1 LQEPELPDSLTSE
14 QQRIVRGL
22 SEAVGGIAG
31 VAAVVLGGS
40 HARGRSRPESDID
53 LGVLRD
59 ESEPVDVEAL
69 RAIAR
74 RWHTGS
80 SAPTVTEPGAWGPW
94 VDGGAWLEIDGKR
107 VDLLYRSFDLVERVW
122 RDARAGRFEHHWG
135 QQAPFGF
142 FGPTVLGE
150 IQICRGLHGALA
162 RLEWW
167 KQRVADYPPA
177 LRAEVVR
184 ALLWQVEF
192 NLTAFLPRFCAH
204 EDAYGA
210 AGCLTRAA
218 YHLVLVLFALNERY
232 PVNDKTALDE
242 IGEMSRAPD
251 AFGRRVRALLATVGG
266 DAAALADSRAQ
277 MVQLFREVTALAGEL
292 YTARGSLGD

>member
-1 LQEPELPDSLTSE
+1 MQEPELPDSLTPD

-22 SEAVGGIAG
+22 AEEVAGTAG

-40 HARGRSRPESDID
+40 HARGRSQPGSDID

-69 RAIAR
+69 RAIAA

-80 SAPTVTEPGAWGPW
+80 AAPTVTEPGEWGPW
-94 VDGGAWLEIDGKR
+94 VDGGAWLEIEGTR
-107 VDLLYRSFDLVERVW
+107 VDWLYRSFDLLERVW
-122 RDARAGRFEHHWG
+122 RDAEAGRFEHHWG

-150 IQICRGLHGALA
+150 VQIGRGLHGAVA
-162 RLEWW
+162 RVESW
-167 KQRVADYPPA
+167 KQRVAEYPPA

-192 NLTAFLPRFCAH
+192 NLTAYLPKFCAR

-210 AGCLTRAA
+210 AGCLSRAA
-218 YHLVLVLFALNERY
+218 YHLVLVLFALNECY

-242 IGEMSRAPD
+242 VAEMARAPD
-251 AFGRRVRALLATVGG
+251 DFGRRVRALLASVGG
-266 DAAALADSRAQ
+266 DTAALETTRIRMAA
-277 MVQLFREVTALAGEL
+277 LFREVTALSDGL
-292 YTARGSLGD
+292 YSARGTFGR

>member
-1 LQEPELPDSLTSE
+1 LQEPELPDSLTSA
-14 QQRIVRGL
+14 QQRIVREL
-22 SEAVGGIAG
+22 SAEVGGAAG
-31 VAAVVLGGS
+31 VAAIVLAGS
-40 HARGRSRPESDID
+40 HARGRSRPGSDID

-59 ESEPVDVEAL
+59 ESEPFDVEAL

-74 RWHTGS
+74 HRHTGS
-80 SAPTVTEPGAWGPW
+80 AAPTVTEPGEWGPW
-94 VDGGAWLEIDGKR
+94 VDGGAWLEIEGTR

-122 RDARAGRFEHHWG
+122 RDAQAGRFDHHWG

-150 IQICRGLHGALA
+150 IQIGRGLCGAIA
-162 RLEWW
+162 RVESW

-177 LRAEVVR
+177 LRAEVTR

-192 NLTAFLPRFCAH
+192 NLTAFLPKFCAR
-204 EDAYGA
+204 EDSYGA
-210 AGCLTRAA
+210 AGCLSRAA

-242 IGEMSRAPD
+242 IGEMASAPPD
-251 AFGRRVRALLATVGG
+251 FAGRVRALLASVGG
-266 DAAALADSRAQ
+266 DAAALEATRAQ
-277 MVQLFREVTALAGEL
+277 MTALFREVTTLSDGL
-292 YTARGSLGD
+292 YTARGTFEG

>member
-1 LQEPELPDSLTSE
+1 MREPELPDSLTSD

-22 SEAVGGIAG
+22 SEEVGETAG

-40 HARGRSRPESDID
+40 HARGRSRPGSDID

-59 ESEPVDVEAL
+59 ESEPLDVEAL
-69 RAIAR
+69 RAIAG

-80 SAPTVTEPGAWGPW
+80 AAPTVTNPGEWGPW
-94 VDGGAWLEIDGKR
+94 VDGGAWLEIDGTR
-107 VDLLYRSFDLVERVW
+107 VDLLYRSFDLIESVW
-122 RDARAGRFEHHWG
+122 RDAQAGRFEHHWG

-150 IQICRGLHGALA
+150 TQISRGLHGALA
-162 RLEWW
+162 RVEAW
-167 KQRVADYPPA
+167 KQRVAEYPPA
-177 LRAEVVR
+177 LRTEVVR

-192 NLTAFLPRFCAH
+192 NLTAFLPKFCAR

-210 AGCLTRAA
+210 AGCLSRAA

-242 IGEMSRAPD
+242 IAEMERAPD
-251 AFGRRVRALLATVGG
+251 EFGRRVRALLASIGG
-266 DAAALADSRAQ
+266 DATVLNGSCAQ
-277 MVQLFREVTALAGEL
+277 MATLFREVTALSDGL
-292 YTARGSLGD
+292 YVAR